1 MRLDGRVALV
11 TGASGGLGAHFA
23 GVLARAGAKVALAA
37 RRLEP
42 LERLAAALVTAGLHA
57 LPVGLDV
64 TQDDAV
70 RIALDEAEAAL
81 GTVDVLVNNAGVVE
95 QGRDPLALPASE
107 VARVLDVNVTAAFR
121 MTQAVAKRLVAAGRP
136 GAVVNVASILGLGV
150 AGGVP
155 AYAASKAAL
164 IQLTR
169 QQALD
174 FAAHGI
180 RVNAL
185 APGYVKTDL
194 NRAFLES
201 EVGEA
206 LVRRIPMQRLGRFAD
221 LDAPLLLLASDAGS
235 YITGAVLPVDGGHLV
250 RGL

>member
-23 GVLARAGAKVALAA
+23 GVLARAGARVAVAA
-37 RRLEP
+37 RRV
-42 LERLAAALVTAGLHA
+42 ERLEAVAAAIVEGGGRA
-57 LPVGLDV
+57 LPVALDV
-64 TQDDAV
+64 TDDAAV
-70 RIALDEAEAAL
+70 EAALDEVEAAL
-81 GTVDVLVNNAGVVE
+81 GTVDLLVNNAGVVE
-95 QGRDPLALPASE
+95 QGRDPAALPAAE
-107 VARVLDVNVTAAFR
+107 LARVLEVNVTAAFR
-121 MTQAVAKRLVAAGRP
+121 MTTAVVRRLVQAGRP

-150 AGGVP
+150 AKGVP

-164 IQLTR
+164 VHLTR

-174 FAAHGI
+174 FAKRGI

-201 EVGEA
+201 ALGEA
-206 LVRRIPMQRLGRFAD
+206 LIQRIPQRRLGRFED
-221 LDAPLLLLASDAGS
+221 LDGPLLLLASDAGA

-250 RGL
+250 AGI